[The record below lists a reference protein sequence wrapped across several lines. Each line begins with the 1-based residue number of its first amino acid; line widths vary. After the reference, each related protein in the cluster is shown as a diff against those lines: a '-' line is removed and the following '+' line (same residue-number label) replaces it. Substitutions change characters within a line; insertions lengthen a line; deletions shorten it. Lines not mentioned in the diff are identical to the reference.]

1 MPSFSLCLSFRF
13 FLQKVKFY
21 GLKTSKKVGVFKIIQ
36 GGCQGGYDMVG
47 AQNELIIVS
56 FYKIESLKVIFQLV
70 SEL

>member
-1 MPSFSLCLSFRF
+1 MPVILI
-13 FLQKVKFY
+13 FLQKVIFY

-36 GGCQGGYDMVG
+36 GGCQGGYDIVG

-56 FYKIESLKVIFQLV
+56 IYRVESLMVIFLLV